1 MASSLQQMAATITER
16 SKTLINNDLKKILKE
31 EGTSQTGNKAAL
43 QARVIGLI
51 TNAVS
56 RSDVDLLRRLQYR
69 VQHHGEAPP
78 PATSSPVAPSYSQPP
93 APIANGYSTANGYQ
107 NNAAYQPYQQ
117 PQQQQ
122 PPVPPRPTYFFK
134 DSPFFEI
141 RELVLS
147 NITLDASPTHRATI
161 SRNLTLNEN
170 QSGRLKT
177 DPSLRLLLFS
187 ALEQPLAPYSRLD
200 IAFPSQIEVKV
211 NDDEV
216 KANYKGLKNKPG
228 STRPADITD
237 FVRTKVAN
245 QRNSILIT
253 YALTQKASQMEVS
266 YLVSPLKRDL
276 KLTLKSRDTTCSFTW
291 SGSFP
296 SRNSHSASNTATSS
310 PGSLY

>member
-1 MASSLQQMAATITER
+1 M
-16 SKTLINNDLKKILKE
+16 
-31 EGTSQTGNKAAL
+31 
-43 QARVIGLI
+43 
-51 TNAVS
+51 
-56 RSDVDLLRRLQYR
+56 
-69 VQHHGEAPP
+69 
-78 PATSSPVAPSYSQPP
+78 
-93 APIANGYSTANGYQ
+93 
-107 NNAAYQPYQQ
+107 
-117 PQQQQ
+117 
-122 PPVPPRPTYFFK
+122 PPRPTYFFK

-200 IAFPSQIEVKV
+200 IAFPSQIEVRV

-253 YALTQKASQMEVS
+253 YALTQKASQLEVS

-276 KLTLKSRDTTCSFTW
+276 KLILKSRDTTCSSTW